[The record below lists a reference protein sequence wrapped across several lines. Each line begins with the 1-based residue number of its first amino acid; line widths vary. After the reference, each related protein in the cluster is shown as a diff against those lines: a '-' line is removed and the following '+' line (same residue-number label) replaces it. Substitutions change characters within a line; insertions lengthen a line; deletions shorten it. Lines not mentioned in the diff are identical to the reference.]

1 MWDYSD
7 AYIVAKGRITITG
20 TNNVNTRNKMLIF
33 DLNHA
38 YQKPIKNSV
47 TIQKILIIVM
57 LMYNLLEYSDNY
69 SVSSGR
75 SWIYRRDE
83 VNGDAIEN
91 ENN

>member
-1 MWDYSD
+1 
-7 AYIVAKGRITITG
+7 
-20 TNNVNTRNKMLIF
+20 
-33 DLNHA
+33 
-38 YQKPIKNSV
+38 
-47 TIQKILIIVM
+47 M

-69 SVSSGR
+69 SVSSGL